1 METSASL
8 LDRLAAQPN
17 EADWQRLFA
26 LYSPLLLQ
34 WLARMGVPASEA
46 DDLVQDVMLVVY
58 REVKDFQRRGL
69 GAFRAWLRAILS
81 NRSRDY
87 FRSRQ
92 HRATATG
99 DSNFLERLA
108 ELESSDSALSQLWD
122 REHDQYVARQLLKTV
137 EGDFTPPTWRAFS
150 RQVIDGLPA
159 AQVAHELALSLNA
172 VLLAKSRVLRRMRQE
187 LRGFVG

>member
-34 WLARMGVPASEA
+34 WLARSGVPASDA
-46 DDLVQDVMLVVY
+46 DDLAQEVMLVVF

-69 GAFRAWLRAILS
+69 GAFRAWLRTILA
-81 NRSRDY
+81 NRTRDY

-99 DSNFLERLA
+99 DSAFLARLA
-108 ELESSDSALSQLWD
+108 ELESPDSDLSQLWD
-122 REHDQYVARQLLKTV
+122 REHDQHIARRLLKMV
-137 EGDFTPPTWRAFS
+137 EGDFTPPTWRAFW
-150 RQVIDGLPA
+150 RQVIDGVPA
-159 AQVAHELALSLNA
+159 AQVANEVALSLNA